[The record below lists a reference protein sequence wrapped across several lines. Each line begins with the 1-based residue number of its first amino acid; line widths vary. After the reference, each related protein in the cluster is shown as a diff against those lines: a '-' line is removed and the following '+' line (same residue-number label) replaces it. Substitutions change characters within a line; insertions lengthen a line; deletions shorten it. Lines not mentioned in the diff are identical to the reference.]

1 MTMNHSAITTER
13 RTRDIYEEHK
23 RKVYVRTDRMFVWLM
38 PIQWV
43 AGLVIALWLYRGGWP
58 WHAGAIDPHI
68 WTALFLGG
76 AITLWPVFCA
86 LEWPGVEVTRQM
98 IAIGQMAMSA
108 LLIHLCGGRIETHFH
123 IFGSLAFLAFYR
135 DRRVLATASVVIA
148 IDSFVRGM
156 YFPMSIFGTLTA
168 SPFRAMEHVGWVLFE
183 DTFLML
189 SIRQTLKQ
197 MMGMAEQQASL
208 EVVNVAVEGKVAE
221 RTAELTKEIAE
232 RKRIDE
238 ARKQLAEQ
246 LARERRHFEDILN
259 TIPVVV
265 FENSTEAGDGGQFVS
280 AYVEKMYGY
289 TPEEWTARPDF
300 WTNCVHPED
309 RERVPEIGGGKPD
322 AGRNGRSGEW
332 RWLAKDGSV
341 VWGDTQVTELTD
353 ADGRKIGTRGITVDI
368 TERKN
373 AEARAERMQAE
384 LLEASRNAG
393 MAEVATNVLHNVGNV
408 LSSVNI
414 SHSVITDRVRNS
426 GIANVVKVAELLRRH
441 ASDLAG
447 FVTAHPVGRKLPK
460 FLGNLGEW
468 LMQEQQSI
476 LSELNLLG
484 RNVEHIK
491 EIIIVQQSDA
501 NAGGVHETVPIS
513 DLVEAALQ
521 INGMT
526 LAERRI
532 EVVREYGEVP
542 PSCLEKQKVMQILVN
557 LIRNAKNALSDS
569 ACAERRLE
577 VRTAC
582 EDDRI
587 SVTVSDT
594 GMGIARENLPRI
606 FSHGF
611 STQKDGHGFGLHSS
625 AFAAKEMGGQ
635 VRVESEGLGR
645 GASFSLDLPLR
656 RSGNGGQYSK
666 SGTERAA

>member
-156 YFPMSIFGTLTA
+156 YFPMSIFGA
-168 SPFRAMEHVGWVLFE
+168 PGPSAYRAMEHVGWMLFE

-238 ARKQLAEQ
+238 ARKHLAEQ
-246 LARERRHFEDILN
+246 LARERRHFEEILN

-265 FENSTEAGDGGQFVS
+265 FENSTEPDNEGQFVS
-280 AYVEKMYGY
+280 AHVEKMYGY
-289 TPEEWTARPDF
+289 TPGEWTARRDF
-300 WTNCVHPED
+300 WTSCVHPED
-309 RERVPEIGGGKPD
+309 RERVPGINGGKPD
-322 AGRNGRSGEW
+322 AGRSGEW
-332 RWLAKDGSV
+332 RWLAKDGTV

-353 ADGRKIGTRGITVDI
+353 ADGRRIGTRGITIDI

-426 GIANVVKVAELLRRH
+426 GVGNIVKTAELVAQH
-441 ASDLAG
+441 ADDLPE
-447 FVTAHPVGRKLPK
+447 FLTNHFVGRKLPK
-460 FLGNLGEW
+460 FLGNLAVW
-468 LMQEQQSI
+468 LSQEQGSV
-476 LSELNLLG
+476 LAELEVLG
-484 RNVEHIK
+484 RNIEHIK

-542 PSCLEKQKVMQILVN
+542 PACLEKQKVMQILVN
-557 LIRNAKNALSDS
+557 LVRNAKNALADS
-569 ACAERRLE
+569 GCAERRLA

-582 EDDRI
+582 EDDCI

-594 GMGIARENLPRI
+594 GMGISRENLPRI

-635 VRVESEGLGR
+635 VRVESEGLGH
-645 GASFSLDLPLR
+645 GASFSLELPLR
-656 RSGNGGQYSK
+656 RSGHPGPYAKAGA
-666 SGTERAA
+666 ECAA